1 MMGAMSGL
9 VAALQGRRVFAEF
22 PAGLSA
28 DWIPACEVLLQEG
41 VRAWALHH
49 ADLGLLEQALRL
61 FGRRARIGVRGATT
75 AAQVADAVAFGA
87 HFVTSPVA
95 APELIAAAGG
105 VPMALGALTPNEIH
119 YALGLGAPAVQVLP
133 ADVVGI
139 GSAVAM
145 GAFFP
150 DAEVVPVGR
159 FVAIEADQGL
169 DAGAPAIGLTPASLF
184 PSGRVGDLDHLR
196 LRCRPFGALR

>member
-1 MMGAMSGL
+1 MMGGMSGL
-9 VAALQGRRVFAEF
+9 VGALQGRRVFAEL
-22 PAGLSA
+22 PAGFST
-28 DWIPACEVLLQEG
+28 DWIPACEVMLQEG
-41 VRAWALHH
+41 VRAWAVHH

-61 FGRRARIGVRGATT
+61 FGRRARIGVRGAT
-75 AAQVADAVAFGA
+75 APQHVADAVAFGA
-87 HFVTSPVA
+87 HFVTSPIA
-95 APELIAAAGG
+95 APELLGAASG
-105 VPMALGALTPNEIH
+105 VPLALGALTPNEIG
-119 YALGLGAPAVQVLP
+119 YGLGLGASTMQVIP

-145 GAFFP
+145 AGFFP

-169 DAGAPAIGLTPASLF
+169 DAGAPAVGLTPATLF
-184 PSGRVGDLDHLR
+184 PSGGVGELENLR